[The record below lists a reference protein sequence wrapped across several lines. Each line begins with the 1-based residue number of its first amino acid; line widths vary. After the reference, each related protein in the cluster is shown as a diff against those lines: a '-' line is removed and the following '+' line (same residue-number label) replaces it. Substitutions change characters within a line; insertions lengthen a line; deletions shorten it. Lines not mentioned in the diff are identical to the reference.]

1 MEAYSL
7 LERYR
12 LDRRKLLEFILSSG
26 LVREIRT
33 PSGSSASISEVNLDF
48 ISADYVLQSIKSGGV
63 LDVALATK
71 KYYEESELPIMMDLH
86 SRDFY
91 FLLTDPQSSG
101 SPPRRPPPPVLANY
115 FDNGRSSTSSL
126 RDRSAC
132 HRVSVSGV
140 ESGVNHANVANTVSE
155 PVLMVDVP
163 DLGLPSLRTGLLD
176 DDLRESAYEAC
187 LACMMFSGI
196 DISIQSRKKDKNP
209 KFLSGLKT
217 KKGKYLQSQSPER
230 HVEFLD
236 TIRMQMQISEV
247 MDTFARRRLVQ
258 FASVKAWGQFS
269 VPEIALGFLNG
280 TFRSDFPSVK
290 SYTHWKNRQADILE
304 GYFCFANDV
313 ADKQKIGQLVAKIRN
328 SEEWD
333 NNMSPSERS
342 EILLALKQYLCVL
355 SSKPGRF
362 GIQGET
368 YYWTS
373 AYHMNIRLYMKLLF
387 GLFDIL
393 EDGQLI
399 EEADELLKIVK
410 LTWPLLGITQKLH
423 SALYVWVL
431 FKQFVGTEETMLLE
445 YAIRVMQKSL
455 FSEASEPREDEYICS
470 LSCSATSGSNEYKF
484 NLVQSIFFSIGSWC
498 EIKLQDYHLHFSQ
511 LKRPFFVPQKS
522 SLFKGVMNMAVKIC
536 RVDASKIFKSI
547 ESDDLGEITSRKV
560 KGYVDRSL
568 EAACMR
574 VMDNIYFGSEVDRTH
589 PLALL
594 ASELKIIAER
604 ELSMYYPVLCHW
616 YPQAGIAA
624 SIRLHRFYGEKLRPF
639 LQSVSCLS
647 EDVRAVLPAAN
658 ELENCLTELYCTAC
672 QENGLTLQFSE
683 EFIHYQIGEIS
694 RPLILDWIIAQNK
707 RVMEWTAR
715 AFDLE
720 NWEPLS
726 HQQKQAPSAVEVF
739 RIIEETLDQLFQL
752 RLPMDITH
760 LQALLSII
768 FHTLDAYLQ
777 KVTSELVG
785 KQNLY
790 PSIPPLT
797 YYKETTF
804 PIVKKKLVES
814 TVLEDEVTNKLNE
827 LTTSKLCVR
836 LNTLQYI
843 QKQISALEDGIRKS
857 WSFAGPFDNGEHSI
871 EESPETSGRIL
882 DTCSE
887 SVDELFVATFDCIR
901 DTAAHAIRSI
911 CEFIGVRVVFW
922 DLRKSFLYRLY
933 HGGVENSR
941 LDSLLPNLD
950 GALNQVCG
958 LIDDALRDRVVS
970 SIFRATLEGYVW
982 VLLDGGPSCAFSDL
996 DIPLMEDDLN
1006 MLKDLFVADG
1016 EGLPRSLVEEEA
1028 KFAHQLLSLFSLQ
1041 AESVIQLL
1049 MSSSQHISVGLE
1061 VHKSGHR
1068 CLGDADS
1075 LIRVLC
1081 HKKDREA
1088 SKFLKEQYKL
1098 PASSEYDED
1107 GVEPNFKSVLVTDLI
1122 RRSASARWSDKG
1134 HSSFKSIKKK
1144 LQEATWR

>member
-1 MEAYSL
+1 
-7 LERYR
+7 
-12 LDRRKLLEFILSSG
+12 
-26 LVREIRT
+26 
-33 PSGSSASISEVNLDF
+33 
-48 ISADYVLQSIKSGGV
+48 
-63 LDVALATK
+63 
-71 KYYEESELPIMMDLH
+71 
-86 SRDFY
+86 
-91 FLLTDPQSSG
+91 
-101 SPPRRPPPPVLANY
+101 
-115 FDNGRSSTSSL
+115 
-126 RDRSAC
+126 
-132 HRVSVSGV
+132 
-140 ESGVNHANVANTVSE
+140 
-155 PVLMVDVP
+155 
-163 DLGLPSLRTGLLD
+163 
-176 DDLRESAYEAC
+176 
-187 LACMMFSGI
+187 MMFSGI
-196 DISIQSRKKDKNP
+196 DISIQSKKKDKNP
-209 KFLSGLKT
+209 KFLSGLKA

-258 FASVKAWGQFS
+258 FASAKAWGQLS
-269 VPEIALGFLNG
+269 LPEIALGFLNS

-304 GYFCFANDV
+304 EYFCSANNV
-313 ADKQKIGQLVAKIRN
+313 TDKQKIGVLVAKIRN

-333 NNMSPSERS
+333 NKMSPSERS
-342 EILLALKQYLCVL
+342 EILLALKQYLSVL

-362 GIQGET
+362 VIRGET

-373 AYHMNIRLYMKLLF
+373 GYHMNVRLYMKLLF

-445 YAIRVMQKSL
+445 YAIRVMQKAL
-455 FSEASEPREDEYICS
+455 FSEASDPKEDEYICS
-470 LSCSATSGSNEYKF
+470 LMCSATSGSNEHNF

-511 LKRPFFVPQKS
+511 KS

-536 RVDASKIFKSI
+536 RIDASKNFKFI
-547 ESDDLGEITSRKV
+547 EFDDSGEITSKKV
-560 KGYVDRSL
+560 KVYVDRSL
-568 EAACMR
+568 EAACKR
-574 VMDNIYFGSEVDRTH
+574 VMDNIYFGSDVDRIH

-616 YPQAGIAA
+616 YPQAGITA
-624 SIRLHRFYGEKLRPF
+624 SIRLHRFYGERLRPF
-639 LQSVSCLS
+639 LQNVSCLS

-658 ELENCLTELYCTAC
+658 ELENCLTELYCSAC
-672 QENGLTLQFSE
+672 QENGLTLLFSE
-683 EFIHYQIGEIS
+683 EFIRYQIGEIS
-694 RPLILDWIIAQNK
+694 RPLILDWIIAQHK

-715 AFDLE
+715 AFNLE

-726 HQQKQAPSAVEVF
+726 HQQKQAASAVEVF
-739 RIIEETLDQLFQL
+739 RIIEETVDQLFQL

-790 PSIPPLT
+790 PPMPPLT
-797 YYKETTF
+797 YYKEMTF
-804 PIVKKKLVES
+804 PIVKKKLVEC
-814 TVLEDEVTNKLNE
+814 TVLEDEVNNKLNE

-843 QKQISALEDGIRKS
+843 QRQISALEDSIRKS
-857 WSFAGPFDNGEHSI
+857 WSFAGPFDNGAHSI

-887 SVDELFVATFDCIR
+887 SVDELFAATFDCIR

-950 GALNQVCG
+950 GALNRVCG

-982 VLLDGGPSCAFSDL
+982 VLLDGGPSRAFSDL

-1006 MLKDLFVADG
+1006 MLKDLFIADG

-1049 MSSSQHISVGLE
+1049 MSSSEHISVGLE
-1061 VHKSGHR
+1061 THKSGHR
-1068 CLGDADS
+1068 CLGDADT

-1107 GVEPNFKSVLVTDLI
+1107 GGEPNFTSALVTDFI
-1122 RRSASARWSDKG
+1122 WRSASARWSDKG
-1134 HSSFKSIKKK
+1134 HGSFKSIKKK

>member
-33 PSGSSASISEVNLDF
+33 PSGSSASISDVNLDF

-431 FKQFVGTEETMLLE
+431 FKQ
-445 YAIRVMQKSL
+445 
-455 FSEASEPREDEYICS
+455 
-470 LSCSATSGSNEYKF
+470 
-484 NLVQSIFFSIGSWC
+484 
-498 EIKLQDYHLHFSQ
+498 
-511 LKRPFFVPQKS
+511 KS

-536 RVDASKIFKSI
+536 RVDASKHFKFI
-547 ESDDLGEITSRKV
+547 ESDDLGESTSRKV

-790 PSIPPLT
+790 PPIPPLT

>member
-33 PSGSSASISEVNLDF
+33 PSGSSASISDVNLDF

-431 FKQFVGTEETMLLE
+431 FKQ
-445 YAIRVMQKSL
+445 
-455 FSEASEPREDEYICS
+455 
-470 LSCSATSGSNEYKF
+470 
-484 NLVQSIFFSIGSWC
+484 
-498 EIKLQDYHLHFSQ
+498 
-511 LKRPFFVPQKS
+511 KS

-536 RVDASKIFKSI
+536 RVDASKHFKFI
-547 ESDDLGEITSRKV
+547 ESDDLGESTSRKV

-941 LDSLLPNLD
+941 LDSLLPSLD

-982 VLLDGGPSCAFSDL
+982 VLLDGGPSRAFSDL

-1068 CLGDADS
+1068 CLGDADT
-1075 LIRVLC
+1075 LIRVVC

>member
-26 LVREIRT
+26 LIREFRS
-33 PSGSSASISEVNLDF
+33 PSGSDTSISDINLDF
-48 ISADYVLQSIKSGGV
+48 ISTDYVLQSIQSGGV
-63 LDVALATK
+63 LDVSLATK
-71 KYYEESELPIMMDLH
+71 KFYEESALPITMDLH

-91 FLLTDPQSSG
+91 FLLTDPESSG

-115 FDNGRSSTSSL
+115 SDNQRSSTSNL
-126 RDRSAC
+126 CDHSAGQG
-132 HRVSVSGV
+132 VAVSGV
-140 ESGVNHANVANTVSE
+140 ESGVNYANAAAMSSE
-155 PVLMVDVP
+155 PVQSVDVDVP
-163 DLGLPSLRTGLLD
+163 ELDLPSLHTGLLD

-196 DISIQSRKKDKNP
+196 DISIQSRKKEKNP
-209 KFLSGLKT
+209 KFLSGLKS

-236 TIRMQMQISEV
+236 TIRAQMQISAA
-247 MDTFARRRLVQ
+247 MDAFARRHLVQ
-258 FASVKAWGQFS
+258 FASVKAWGQIS
-269 VPEIALGFLNG
+269 VPEISLGLLNG

-290 SYTHWKNRQADILE
+290 SYTHWKNRQADVLE
-304 GYFCFANDV
+304 EYFCSANNMT
-313 ADKQKIGQLVAKIRN
+313 DKQKIGLLLAKIRN

-333 NNMSPSERS
+333 NKMSPSERS
-342 EILLALKQYLCVL
+342 EILLALKQYVSVL

-362 GIQGET
+362 GVRGET
-368 YYWTS
+368 YYWS
-373 AYHMNIRLYMKLLF
+373 SGYHLNIRLYMKLLF

-399 EEADELLKIVK
+399 EGADELLKILK
-410 LTWPLLGITQKLH
+410 LTWPLLGITLKLH
-423 SALYVWVL
+423 CALYGWVL
-431 FKQFVGTEETMLLE
+431 FKQFVRTEETILLE
-445 YAIRVMQKSL
+445 CAIRVMQKVQ
-455 FSEASEPREDEYICS
+455 FSETSDRKEDEYICS
-470 LSCSATSGSNEYKF
+470 LMCSTASGSCEHKL
-484 NLVQSIFFSIGSWC
+484 NLVHSIFFSISSWC
-498 EIKLQDYHLHFSQ
+498 EIKLQDYHLHFT
-511 LKRPFFVPQKS
+511 KKS
-522 SLFKGVMNMAVKIC
+522 SLFKGVLSMALGTCK
-536 RVDASKIFKSI
+536 VDGNNFEFI
-547 ESDDLGEITSRKV
+547 ESDDSGEIASRKV
-560 KGYVDRSL
+560 RSYVDRSL
-568 EAACMR
+568 EAACKR
-574 VMDNIYFGSEVDRTH
+574 VMDKIYFGSEIDRTH

-594 ASELKIIAER
+594 ASELRIIAER
-604 ELSMYYPVLCHW
+604 ELSMYYPVLHHW
-616 YPQAGIAA
+616 YPEAGIVA
-624 SIRLHRFYGEKLRPF
+624 SIKLHCFYGERLRPF
-639 LQSVSCLS
+639 LQGVSCLS
-647 EDVRAVLPAAN
+647 EEVRAVLPAAN
-658 ELENCLTELYCTAC
+658 ELENCLTDLYCSAC
-672 QENGLTLQFSE
+672 QENGLTLMFSE

-694 RPLILDWIIAQNK
+694 RPLILDWIIAQHE
-707 RVMEWTAR
+707 RVMEWTGR

-720 NWEPLS
+720 DWEPLS
-726 HQQKQAPSAVEVF
+726 HQQKQAASAVEVF
-739 RIIEETLDQLFQL
+739 RIIEETLDQLFEL

-790 PSIPPLT
+790 PPMPPLT
-797 YYKETTF
+797 HYRETTF

-814 TVLEDEVTNKLNE
+814 TVLEDEVNNRLNE
-827 LTTSKLCVR
+827 LTTSKLCIR

-843 QKQISALEDGIRKS
+843 QKQISVLEEGIRKS
-857 WSFAGPFDNGEHSI
+857 WAFAGPIDNGEHSRQ
-871 EESPETSGRIL
+871 ESLETSGRIL

-887 SVDELFVATFDCIR
+887 SVDELFAATFDCIR

-933 HGGVENSR
+933 LGGVESAR
-941 LDSLLPNLD
+941 LDSLLSHLD
-950 GALNQVCG
+950 TALNRVCSM
-958 LIDDALRDRVVS
+958 IDDALRDRVVS
-970 SIFRATLEGYVW
+970 SIFRAALEGYVW
-982 VLLDGGPSCAFSDL
+982 VLLDGGPSRAFSDL
-996 DIPLMEDDLN
+996 DVPMMEDDLN

-1016 EGLPRSLVEEEA
+1016 EGLPRTLVGEEA

-1049 MSSSQHISVGLE
+1049 MSSSEHISVGLDA
-1061 VHKSGHR
+1061 HKYGNR
-1068 CLGDADS
+1068 CLGDADT
-1075 LIRVLC
+1075 LIRILC

-1098 PASSEYDED
+1098 PASSEYNED
-1107 GVEPNFKSVLVTDLI
+1107 GVESTFKSALVTDFLK
-1122 RRSASARWSDKG
+1122 RSASARWSDKG

-1144 LQEATWR
+1144 LHEATGR